1 MNGKLKKSLYC
12 NRNSVLMI
20 FDLITVI
27 KSYFKE
33 IGLFFFLLSLMVII
47 LVNGDLNQLTI
58 IKRKSKFDLKQKES
72 I

>member
-1 MNGKLKKSLYC
+1 
-12 NRNSVLMI
+12 MI

-47 LVNGDLNQLTI
+47 LINGELNQLTI
-58 IKRKSKFDLKQKES
+58 IKQKNRFDLKQKES